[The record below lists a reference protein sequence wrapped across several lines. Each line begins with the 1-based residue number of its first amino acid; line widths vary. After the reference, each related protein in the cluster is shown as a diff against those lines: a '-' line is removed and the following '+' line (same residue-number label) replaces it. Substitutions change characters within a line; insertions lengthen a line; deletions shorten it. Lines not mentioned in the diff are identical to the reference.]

1 MRGGLRVAVCGMR
14 LQMNFP
20 FHVLHLRG
28 DSAHFVRGM
37 VRIHGGGRGGTRAR
51 NLLLARVRGSER
63 SPNFQPREKGVTKR
77 YTLFLQLIVN
87 KAIFTNMLNNF
98 ISLPALKIKIL
109 GGEKR

>member
-1 MRGGLRVAVCGMR
+1 LRNA
-14 LQMNFP
+14 LANEFP
-20 FHVLHLRG
+20 VSRFTPAG

-37 VRIHGGGRGGTRAR
+37 VRIHGGGRGETRAR